1 MSQKRRISDFFGPK
15 KAKLHENTSRANIDC
30 AGNNDSNP
38 PPVVKL
44 PAVATTSYSVGE
56 EPCQPKEFH
65 FPARRSA
72 SEIFSRSFKVGWFGQ
87 WTWLHYVRETDTAL
101 CFVCCSAI
109 EKKLVRAGGIIN
121 AGNFIKGGFGNW
133 RKAGEKF
140 REHEKSHFHTEAMSK
155 LAALKMT
162 PTYVLRS
169 KAVAKEHMTA
179 QTVLELAIQSFF

>member
-1 MSQKRRISDFFGPK
+1 M
-15 KAKLHENTSRANIDC
+15 
-30 AGNNDSNP
+30 
-38 PPVVKL
+38 
-44 PAVATTSYSVGE
+44 
-56 EPCQPKEFH
+56 
-65 FPARRSA
+65 
-72 SEIFSRSFKVGWFGQ
+72 
-87 WTWLHYVRETDTAL
+87 RETDTAL

-162 PTYVLRS
+162 PTYVLR
-169 KAVAKEHMTA
+169 
-179 QTVLELAIQSFF
+179 